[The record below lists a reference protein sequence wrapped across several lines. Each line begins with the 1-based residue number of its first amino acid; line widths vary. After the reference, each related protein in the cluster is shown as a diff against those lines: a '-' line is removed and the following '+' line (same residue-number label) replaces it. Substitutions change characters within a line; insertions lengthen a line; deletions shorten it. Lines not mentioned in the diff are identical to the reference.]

1 MILFAWHLI
10 ISRNMTLLSIKSLT
24 NWLRF
29 ATAITSQSQI
39 LLLLRDLSSCLE
51 TRFLHWNANAG
62 TMLNNPDGKL
72 WKYLEYQ
79 KLLTMVSQ
87 RAKCWLFCQNYFF
100 ISLFCLYHYLKL
112 FFHGLSQT
120 IKAKRQFWNFP
131 DERIRVRFVG

>member
-1 MILFAWHLI
+1 
-10 ISRNMTLLSIKSLT
+10 MTLLSIKSLT

-79 KLLTMVSQ
+79 KLLTMVS
-87 RAKCWLFCQNYFF
+87 
-100 ISLFCLYHYLKL
+100 
-112 FFHGLSQT
+112 
-120 IKAKRQFWNFP
+120 
-131 DERIRVRFVG
+131 